1 MNLSL
6 NLYFVGLETRQNLS
20 FVRYL
25 RFDYLKVYIT
35 LLHYKSY
42 TTLLSLYSPHLESF
56 LALQQSTN
64 KIQKGRKN
72 CSFKKSNA
80 REIEL
85 YKLSYKIMICGHF
98 HHSSYFQ
105 YHSKIIK
112 GILQTMI
119 DPLNLNC
126 NKSLAYSVTF
136 FLISYHSPSISF
148 FAPSLLNFSSKL
160 VQPQRHNRHEFRAMF
175 SQLG

>member
-6 NLYFVGLETRQNLS
+6 NLYSVGVETKQNLS
-20 FVRYL
+20 FVQYL
-25 RFDYLKVYIT
+25 QFDYLKIYIT
-35 LLHYKSY
+35 VLRYKSY
-42 TTLLSLYSPHLESF
+42 TTLLPLYSPHLESF
-56 LALQQSTN
+56 LALHQPTK
-64 KIQKGRKN
+64 KIQKGRKK
-72 CSFKKSNA
+72 CSIKKVA
-80 REIEL
+80 REIKL
-85 YKLSYKIMICGHF
+85 YKLLYKIMICNHF
-98 HHSSYFQ
+98 DHSSYSQ